1 MVRVLL
7 RGGVGNQLFQLCAG
21 LYYSLHNDADV
32 VLDFSEIHGNQHKG
46 FNLADCKLIQGK
58 SFSDEK
64 YSRFNL
70 NDLEPPKD
78 KHREPS
84 KIWNRISNRS
94 IIQNSS
100 FGEDDRLDSKKNVN
114 VISGYFQSN
123 KYVDFLINNGFVTP
137 QDFQPIKLSVNA
149 EKLQTYV
156 TEKAPV
162 VLHVRSGDYS
172 KHIKSIGIV
181 GPEYYLEAL
190 SKIKD
195 YRDREVMLITDD
207 KRYAFHLMQEIEVE
221 VTYFEESQH
230 LHPLELIYGLSH
242 AKDFVIP
249 NSSFSWWAAKLSDQ
263 TGTIVCPK
271 DWFREYGTPKGIKAS
286 NWDEAES
293 SFIEKLPFPYG

>member
-1 MVRVLL
+1 ML

-32 VLDFSEIHGNQHKG
+32 ILDFSEIHGNQHQG
-46 FNLADCKLIQGK
+46 FNLADCKLIQSK
-58 SFSDEK
+58 RFFDDR
-64 YSRFNL
+64 YSLLNL
-70 NDLEPPKD
+70 DDLETPQGKR
-78 KHREPS
+78 RELS
-84 KIWNRISNRS
+84 KIWNRISNRT

-100 FGEDDRLDSKKNVN
+100 FGEDDRLDSKKNVS

-123 KYVDFLINNGFVTP
+123 KYVDFLINNGFVVP
-137 QDFQPIKLSVNA
+137 QDFQPTRLSVNA
-149 EKLQTYV
+149 EILQAYV
-156 TEKAPV
+156 TEKAPII
-162 VLHVRSGDYS
+162 LHVRSGDYA

-181 GPEYYLEAL
+181 GPEYYLGAL

-195 YRDREVMLITDD
+195 YRDKEVMLITDD
-207 KRYAFHLMQEIEVE
+207 KRYAFHLMQEIKVE
-221 VTYFEESQH
+221 ATYFEESQH

-271 DWFREYGTPKGIKAS
+271 DWFREFGTPKGIRAT

-293 SFIEKLPFPYG
+293 SFIEKLPISYG